1 ERRRADQRRR
11 NADRYARLR
20 SGSARTARQEFH
32 EDRVP
37 RAGGYLRVMTGTKRS
52 KIKKNDQVAVI
63 AGRDKGKRG
72 RVLEVAPATGKI
84 KVEGVGVI
92 KRHQKANPQSNRG
105 GGIIEKEAFINI
117 SNVQLID
124 PQSGKPTRVKYLVES
139 DGTKIRV
146 AAASGHSLEK

>member
-1 ERRRADQRRR
+1 MA
-11 NADRYARLR
+11 
-20 SGSARTARQEFH
+20 
-32 EDRVP
+32 
-37 RAGGYLRVMTGTKRS
+37 GTKRS
-52 KIKKNDQVAVI
+52 KIKKNDQGAVI

-92 KRHQKANPQSNRG
+92 KRHQRANPQSNRG
-105 GGIIEKEAFINI
+105 GGIIEKEAFISI
-117 SNVQLID
+117 SNVQPID

-139 DGTKIRV
+139 DGSKTRV